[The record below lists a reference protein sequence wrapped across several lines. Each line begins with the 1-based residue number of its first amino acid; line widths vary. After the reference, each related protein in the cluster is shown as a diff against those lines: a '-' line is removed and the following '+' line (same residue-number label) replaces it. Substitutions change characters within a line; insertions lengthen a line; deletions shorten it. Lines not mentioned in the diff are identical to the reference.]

1 MLGGRL
7 ASILSQ
13 IEGAGEVD
21 VLVTVESDGEKV
33 IATETTVEEDGTVV
47 TVPVFSG
54 GEVVVLEEKKSRHH
68 GRADRSGG
76 RKQPRRAL
84 FPARSGGVRSEYKPK
99 HNQSIHKGRQR
110 IKSNKK
116 EYKVMSKTKKI
127 VIMSGLVLLLAVT
140 AVFNFVLAGSVDG
153 NADSGVTAANYFST
167 YRTERTTTR
176 NEELLQLDSILE
188 STEAG
193 SSAYEEAMALKL
205 EIVGIMERELLL
217 ETYIKSLGYSD
228 AVVSIGLDSDN
239 VNVFV
244 NATELAYND
253 FLSIYNILTEEAGC
267 DPANVNIMP
276 INSES

>member
-1 MLGGRL
+1 
-7 ASILSQ
+7 
-13 IEGAGEVD
+13 
-21 VLVTVESDGEKV
+21 
-33 IATETTVEEDGTVV
+33 
-47 TVPVFSG
+47 
-54 GEVVVLEEKKSRHH
+54 
-68 GRADRSGG
+68 
-76 RKQPRRAL
+76 
-84 FPARSGGVRSEYKPK
+84 
-99 HNQSIHKGRQR
+99 
-110 IKSNKK
+110 
-116 EYKVMSKTKKI
+116 MSKTKKI

-153 NADSGVTAANYFST
+153 NADSGVTTANYFST

>member
-1 MLGGRL
+1 
-7 ASILSQ
+7 
-13 IEGAGEVD
+13 
-21 VLVTVESDGEKV
+21 
-33 IATETTVEEDGTVV
+33 
-47 TVPVFSG
+47 
-54 GEVVVLEEKKSRHH
+54 
-68 GRADRSGG
+68 
-76 RKQPRRAL
+76 
-84 FPARSGGVRSEYKPK
+84 
-99 HNQSIHKGRQR
+99 
-110 IKSNKK
+110 
-116 EYKVMSKTKKI
+116 MSKTKKI

-140 AVFNFVLAGSVDG
+140 AVFTFVLAGSVDG